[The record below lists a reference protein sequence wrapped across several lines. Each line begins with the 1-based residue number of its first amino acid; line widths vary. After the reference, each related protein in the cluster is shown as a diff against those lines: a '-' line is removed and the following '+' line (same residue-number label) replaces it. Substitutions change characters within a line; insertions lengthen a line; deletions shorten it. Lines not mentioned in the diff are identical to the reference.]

1 MFQKKIQSS
10 IKEETEDE
18 TKYWSSG
25 LRSYD
30 IDGLSEASCQVSSQ
44 VNQVN
49 NFQIHCLCAF
59 IERFAIF

>member
-1 MFQKKIQSS
+1 MENNQLSM
-10 IKEETEDE
+10 KEETEDE
-18 TKYWSSG
+18 SKYWSSS
-25 LRSYD
+25 LRSDD
-30 IDGLSEASCQVSSQ
+30 IDGLREASCQVSSQ

>member
-1 MFQKKIQSS
+1 M
-10 IKEETEDE
+10 KEETEDE
-18 TKYWSSG
+18 TKYWSSS
-25 LRSYD
+25 LRSDD
-30 IDGLSEASCQVSSQ
+30 IDDLREASCQVSSQ

>member
-1 MFQKKIQSS
+1 MENIQLSMKK
-10 IKEETEDE
+10 ETEDE
-18 TKYWSSG
+18 TKYWSSS
-25 LRSYD
+25 LRSDD
-30 IDGLSEASCQVSSQ
+30 IDGLREASCQVSSQ

>member
-1 MFQKKIQSS
+1 MENIQLSMKK
-10 IKEETEDE
+10 ETEDE
-18 TKYWSSG
+18 TKYWSSS
-25 LRSYD
+25 LRSDD
-30 IDGLSEASCQVSSQ
+30 IDSLREASRQVSSQ